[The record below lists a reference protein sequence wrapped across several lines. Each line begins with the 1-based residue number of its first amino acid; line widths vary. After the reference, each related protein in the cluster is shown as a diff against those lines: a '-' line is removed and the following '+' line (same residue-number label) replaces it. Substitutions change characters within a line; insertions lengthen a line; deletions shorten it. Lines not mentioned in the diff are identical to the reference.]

1 MSKKVLILGCSLT
14 QGSYARDEKSSI
26 KESIVSSYGWYDS
39 LKCLKDLEIDVFAY
53 GGGGYTTF
61 AETLNDLHS
70 NGKLKDY
77 SMLIIQETSE
87 PRFVLRKQDFSWR
100 EDSSK
105 EIEGRELLIKHRS
118 AFSIPPQSVFS
129 KNPTTLDAICEHH
142 YGIPSLP
149 TDFKLDILESIT
161 YKNLV
166 KFSLAYINQT
176 IEQYNLKSFVF
187 SLFEP
192 HANSENLPKA
202 TRLDLPSNLYYEI
215 KNDSLKN
222 LSSEIE
228 LPRSYLRHF
237 SNLGNKKLGEII
249 NESLKKII

>member
-1 MSKKVLILGCSLT
+1 MNKKVLILGCSLSC
-14 QGSYARDEKSSI
+14 GSYGRSETSPTN
-26 KESIVSSYGWYDS
+26 EMIVSSYGWYDS
-39 LKCLKDLEIDVFAY
+39 LKCLENLEIDVFGF
-53 GGGGYTTF
+53 GGAGYTTF
-61 AETLNDLHS
+61 AETLADLHS
-70 NGKLKDY
+70 TDRLKDY
-77 SMLIIQETSE
+77 SMLIIQETWE
-87 PRFVLRKQDFSWR
+87 PRFVLRKKDFSWI

-105 EIEGRELLIKHRS
+105 KVEGRELSIQHRF
-118 AFSIPPQSVFS
+118 AHPRPPQSVFLRNS
-129 KNPTTLDAICEHH
+129 DTFAAICKQD
-142 YGIPSLP
+142 YGITLP
-149 TDFKLDILESIT
+149 TNFKLDILESST

-176 IEQYNLKSFVF
+176 IEQYNLKCFVF

-192 HANSENLPKA
+192 SANSENLPNA

-228 LPRSYLRHF
+228 LPGSYLRHF

-249 NESLKKII
+249 NESLKKTI